1 MVRNGKLEEYDAI
14 IREQLEEGVVEEP
27 EMSTKGKEFYIPHK
41 AVIRE
46 NAATTKMR
54 IVYDASARAKDTAPS
69 LNGCLETGPPL
80 QNQIWRVLVRG
91 RFHAVAIAGDIR
103 KAFLQVRI
111 REEDRD
117 ALRFH
122 WIDRENPEKVRT
134 LRFTRALFGLGP
146 SPFLLGGIIQHHLE
160 ICKPDYPETVTEIE
174 RGLYVDDSLTGG
186 PTVKKARQVKKTAT
200 EIFAKA
206 TFTLHKWSSN
216 ARELELTEAT
226 DSEVELTYAKEQLG
240 ERGAFGLLGLR

>member
-1 MVRNGKLEEYDAI
+1 MPDNKLGSLKRLATLLHRLKRNGKLEEYDAI
-14 IREQLEEGVVEEP
+14 IREQLEEGVVEEAG
-27 EMSTKGKEFYIPHK
+27 MSAKGKEFYIPHK

-69 LNGCLETGPPL
+69 LNECLETGPPL

-146 SPFLLGGIIQHHLE
+146 SPFLLGGVIQLHLG
-160 ICKPDYPETVTEIE
+160 IFKPDYLETVPEIE
-174 RGLYVDDSLTGG
+174 RGLYVDDLLTGG
-186 PTVKKARQVKKTAT
+186 PTVEKARQVKKAAT

-206 TFTLHKWSSN
+206 TFTLHN
-216 ARELELTEAT
+216 GTQTLE
-226 DSEVELTYAKEQLG
+226 S
-240 ERGAFGLLGLR
+240 

>member
-1 MVRNGKLEEYDAI
+1 M
-14 IREQLEEGVVEEP
+14 
-27 EMSTKGKEFYIPHK
+27 
-41 AVIRE
+41 
-46 NAATTKMR
+46 
-54 IVYDASARAKDTAPS
+54 
-69 LNGCLETGPPL
+69 
-80 QNQIWRVLVRG
+80 
-91 RFHAVAIAGDIR
+91 
-103 KAFLQVRI
+103 
-111 REEDRD
+111 
-117 ALRFH
+117 RFH
-122 WIDRENPEKVRT
+122 WIDRELTENVRT

-174 RGLYVDDSLTGG
+174 AGLYVDDSLTGG